1 VQSAAQPPAPPMAP
15 AQGSIQNRTFAFG
28 SVVVWSVEWLWL
40 WRTTAHISPS
50 QNFNLPAQTLQHA
63 VTAGS
68 EPDRSSFRHFFPQS
82 LFQQSEQLRPALA
95 DWPQVTDFHR
105 HSQPAAGRPHAM
117 AVDDGVAPHGR
128 PWGRCRE
135 VVAPRA
141 GSRGADGRATML
153 QHGLQAQGQLR
164 VQEVS
169 TARRAVRYV
178 RCPHTPHV
186 PECLCG

>member
-1 VQSAAQPPAPPMAP
+1 MKHTGLDRPNLRGRGASTTCCNSRHGVPATVAASASWCASIARGVCDRFRWSEASGQRPAA
-15 AQGSIQNRTFAFG
+15 S
-28 SVVVWSVEWLWL
+28 EL
-40 WRTTAHISPS
+40 
-50 QNFNLPAQTLQHA
+50 
-63 VTAGS
+63 VTAIS
-68 EPDRSSFRHFFPQS
+68 EPDRFSFRHFFPQS

-95 DWPQVTDFHR
+95 NWPQVTDFHR

-128 PWGRCRE
+128 SWGRCRE

-169 TARRAVRYV
+169 TARRAVRYGAMS
-178 RCPHTPHV
+178 PHSPCV
-186 PECLCG
+186 